1 MGKVFEEKARRATIE
16 RKGQVTHAQVK
27 RGKDDVA
34 SYDDHDHHYECKRCC
49 CSIYAV
55 YAVWKKK
62 VYVFLHFHH

>member
-1 MGKVFEEKARRATIE
+1 M
-16 RKGQVTHAQVK
+16 THAQVK

-34 SYDDHDHHYECKRCC
+34 SYYDHDHHYECKRCC

-55 YAVWKKK
+55 YAVYAVWKKK